1 MIVGINSAR
10 NAKAHQIETA
20 KTVFA
25 RHRITVGQH
34 VAYLTRADSSLKIKL
49 TCKRL
54 GRKLFL
60 RHPVE
65 HLVSVYEDG
74 MSTGGALIRNAVFIE
89 QRGEIL
95 NLVDAGLK
103 HVELGVLIQAL
114 CDSVEIAAVQ
124 SAIGDIALEGNAIEF
139 GSLIPVVAT
148 GGDEAT
154 HIDDCILLARHSSGI
169 NILIHLPHYFL
180 DRLVGITF
188 LTGFDEVGIL
198 GKAG

>member
-1 MIVGINSAR
+1 MLFQLFLRTHIHCLQTRNCSRKSLKPNIEKKGAAHIFVDNSLIKKVILAQPILSESAQLDCEMAHQRSFPFYGYTAGNGFAAVVDILQSRSHNLHVIVGINSAR

-54 GRKLFL
+54 GRKFFL
-60 RHPVE
+60 WHPVE

-74 MSTGGALIRNAVFIE
+74 MATSGALIRNAVFIE

-95 NLVDAGLK
+95 NLVDA
-103 HVELGVLIQAL
+103 V
-114 CDSVEIAAVQ
+114 
-124 SAIGDIALEGNAIEF
+124 SA
-139 GSLIPVVAT
+139 
-148 GGDEAT
+148 
-154 HIDDCILLARHSSGI
+154 GI
-169 NILIHLPHYFL
+169 
-180 DRLVGITF
+180 
-188 LTGFDEVGIL
+188 
-198 GKAG
+198 